1 MKRTPGKWW
10 IDNNYPPAMMA
21 AGLSGNFLMSVDA
34 QYNIYFNDFLSCVF
48 QIFQFEN
55 IPETVD
61 ITYFKMCLFL
71 AGRVVMFRDTRGSGD
86 ILALDCGTEEKRP
99 TVYYMPDGIIIDN
112 PAFNGYQYRLTP
124 GKDCAVIFCREVD
137 RYNYGLSTGGL
148 FGLIATTAQLL
159 ADNTVSINVATKN
172 MRLTNIIGGVDDKN
186 TAAGVNEALQA
197 MYNGEPYISV
207 QQNLIEKLEAIPITA
222 QTNTQQLLQLLQVR
236 QYIYSHFYEQIGLKT
251 HDQMKKERLITAELD
266 EGTELAIFNLSDMI
280 SEIQRG
286 IDEANRIFSLD
297 IKMYLNPLISQILED
312 AEETAPQESQPAAAD
327 SQSDAA
333 ADGVPEAAEEPTPE
347 AIEII
352 TPTPEPQPDPEQAQ
366 PAAEEDQPA
375 EPSAADSQSDGRG
388 AESDAGPAAVDP
400 DPEQAQPPPVAI
412 EIDAADNSGKI
423 EINVTVDAEQAQPEP
438 DQEEPPEGGAENGE

>member
-48 QIFQFEN
+48 QIFQFSGL
-55 IPETVD
+55 PETVD
-61 ITYFKMCLFL
+61 ITYSKMCLFL
-71 AGRVVMFRDTRGSGD
+71 AGRVCVFRDTRGSGD

-112 PAFNGYQYRLTP
+112 PAFKGYQYRLTP

-172 MRLTNIIGGVDDKN
+172 MRLTNIIGGVDDKI
-186 TAAGVNEALQA
+186 TAAGINEALKA
-197 MYNGEPYISV
+197 MYNGEPFISV

-280 SEIQRG
+280 AEIQRG
-286 IDEANRIFSLD
+286 IDEANRIFSLE

-312 AEETAPQESQPAAAD
+312 AEETEPAPQASQPAAAD

-352 TPTPEPQPDPEQAQ
+352 TPTPEPQPETAG
-366 PAAEEDQPA
+366 
-375 EPSAADSQSDGRG
+375 SQSDDGSG

-412 EIDAADNSGKI
+412 SIDAAENAGTI
-423 EINVTVDAEQAQPEP
+423 EINVTVDAEKPEP
-438 DQEEPPEGGAENGE
+438 EADPDPDEQPEGGADNGE

>member
-1 MKRTPGKWW
+1 M
-10 IDNNYPPAMMA
+10 
-21 AGLSGNFLMSVDA
+21 
-34 QYNIYFNDFLSCVF
+34 
-48 QIFQFEN
+48 
-55 IPETVD
+55 
-61 ITYFKMCLFL
+61 
-71 AGRVVMFRDTRGSGD
+71 
-86 ILALDCGTEEKRP
+86 
-99 TVYYMPDGIIIDN
+99 
-112 PAFNGYQYRLTP
+112 TP

-172 MRLTNIIGGVDDKN
+172 MRLTNIIGGVDDKI
-186 TAAGVNEALQA
+186 TAAGINEALKA
-197 MYNGEPYISV
+197 MYNGEPFISV

-280 SEIQRG
+280 AEIQRG
-286 IDEANRIFSLD
+286 IDEANRIFSLE

-312 AEETAPQESQPAAAD
+312 AEETEPAPQASQPAAAD

-352 TPTPEPQPDPEQAQ
+352 TPTPEPQPETAG
-366 PAAEEDQPA
+366 
-375 EPSAADSQSDGRG
+375 SQSDDGSG

-412 EIDAADNSGKI
+412 SIDAAENAGTI
-423 EINVTVDAEQAQPEP
+423 EINVTVDAEKPEP
-438 DQEEPPEGGAENGE
+438 EADPDPDEQPEGGADNGE